1 MRLTTFECIDRRRE
15 IRNSSERSLRIHS
28 GRGAVMESPAAL
40 PSCVGRAVLKSSI
53 LFASIIPF
61 PANSMTRPR
70 RPIPI
75 PILSP
80 PLRFGLFSLLSV
92 ASVHPSAV
100 SASASLPCNLGFD
113 STIIYVSIFLPSGMT
128 KRLPAPALSV
138 WALRS
143 VDWAILPPIS
153 KIPVVSG
160 SAEHVLESFRIS
172 NSHRAVC

>member
-15 IRNSSERSLRIHS
+15 IRNSSERSLRIEYIVDVEPLWKARLHCHRAS
-28 GRGAVMESPAAL
+28 R
-40 PSCVGRAVLKSSI
+40 RAVLKSSI

-160 SAEHVLESFRIS
+160 SAEHVLESFV
-172 NSHRAVC
+172 N

>member
-1 MRLTTFECIDRRRE
+1 MDVEPLWKARLHCHRASR
-15 IRNSSERSLRIHS
+15 
-28 GRGAVMESPAAL
+28 
-40 PSCVGRAVLKSSI
+40 RAVLKSSI

-61 PANSMTRPR
+61 SANSTMTRPR

-128 KRLPAPALSV
+128 KRRPALSV
-138 WALRS
+138 CLGAPFSRLGYIAPNIK
-143 VDWAILPPIS
+143 DP
-153 KIPVVSG
+153 G